1 MIFVSVAGFTYND
14 TTSPQSFGR
23 EEIDILTAGVGKDI
37 FQLWGGSGR
46 EGIHAYYDGAGNS
59 DYALIT
65 DFNPKS
71 DIIKLTTKAG
81 SSSAASTVSYSLSA
95 LTEKLGTYIYLNHP
109 NAQPELIGILPDVA
123 PDSLILMVP
132 TSAIL
137 NKITYS

>member
-14 TTSPQSFGR
+14 TTSPQSFVS

-71 DIIKLTTKAG
+71 DIIKLTTQVR
-81 SSSAASTVSYSLSA
+81 SSLAASTVSYSLSA
-95 LTEKLGTYIYLNHP
+95 LTEKLGT
-109 NAQPELIGILPDVA
+109 
-123 PDSLILMVP
+123 
-132 TSAIL
+132 
-137 NKITYS
+137 